1 MVVRRRDACP
11 SLAVPRTGTSVLE
24 ANTAPSVSSIRM
36 EAMVARRATEVLLTD
51 EQRAELERV
60 VRAQTSEQR
69 LVRRARVALLAEKG
83 LTNEEIATLVGLCAH
98 KVGKWRRRVA
108 DEGLDGL
115 ADRPRPGGPRRY
127 GHDERLRVF
136 QTACTPPPEGETHW
150 SVRRLAAVVGI
161 GKSQT
166 QKILAEA
173 DLKPHQVRSWLTS
186 IDPEFETKRAD
197 VCGLYLNPP
206 EGAIVVSIDEKTS
219 IQAKEPIRAEIPMR
233 PGKPARRE
241 FEYKRH
247 GTVALLAALL
257 VHTGEVK
264 GSVYERNSRVEFLDF
279 LATLEAEIP
288 ADKQVH
294 AILDNLQVHKTP
306 EVRDW
311 LAQHPRWHFHF
322 TPTHASWL
330 NQIELW
336 FSILTRRMIRRGSFK
351 STNELK
357 AQLLTFIERYNP
369 TAKPF
374 AWTYQGKPLTK

>member
-1 MVVRRRDACP
+1 M
-11 SLAVPRTGTSVLE
+11 
-24 ANTAPSVSSIRM
+24 
-36 EAMVARRATEVLLTD
+36 ARRAVPVELTD

-60 VRAQTSEQR
+60 ARAQTSEQR
-69 LVRRARVALLAEKG
+69 LVKRARVALLAEKG
-83 LTNEEIATLVGLCAH
+83 LTNEEIAALVGLSAH
-98 KVGKWRRRVA
+98 KVGKWRRRFA
-108 DEGLDGL
+108 EEGIAGL
-115 ADRPRPGGPRRY
+115 ADRPRAGGPRRY
-127 GHDERLRVF
+127 GHDARLRVF
-136 QTACTPPPEGETHW
+136 QTACSPPPEGETQW
-150 SVRRLAAVVGI
+150 TVRSIAAVVGI
-161 GKSQT
+161 GKSQV

-186 IDPEFETKRAD
+186 IDPEFDTKQAE
-197 VCGLYLNPP
+197 VCGLYLDPP

-219 IQAKEPIRAEIPMR
+219 LQAKEPIRRELPLE

-241 FEYKRH
+241 FEYRRH

-264 GSVYERNSRVEFLDF
+264 GDVYERNSRSEFLDF
-279 LATLEAEIP
+279 LDRLEAEIAP
-288 ADKQVH
+288 GKEVH

-306 EVRDW
+306 EVYAW
-311 LAQHPRWHFHF
+311 LEAHPRWHYHF

-336 FSILTRRMIRRGSFK
+336 FSILSRRLLRRGIFTSK
-351 STNELK
+351 NDLK
-357 AQLLTFIERYNP
+357 AQLLSFIDRYNP

>member
-1 MVVRRRDACP
+1 
-11 SLAVPRTGTSVLE
+11 
-24 ANTAPSVSSIRM
+24 M
-36 EAMVARRATEVLLTD
+36 EALVARQAVAVELSQ
-51 EQRAELERV
+51 EQRAELERI
-60 VRAQTSEQR
+60 VRAQKSEQR
-69 LVRRARVALLAEKG
+69 LVKRARVVLLAEKG
-83 LTNEEIATLVGLCAH
+83 LTNDEIARLVGLSAH
-98 KVGKWRRRVA
+98 KVGKWRRRFA
-108 DEGLDGL
+108 EQGLDGL
-115 ADRPRPGGPRRY
+115 RDRPRPGGPRRY
-127 GHDERLRVF
+127 GHDQRLRVF
-136 QTACTPPPEGETHW
+136 QTACAPPPEGERQWT
-150 SVRRLAAVVGI
+150 VRRIAAAVGI
-161 GKSQT
+161 GKSQV

-186 IDPEFETKRAD
+186 IDPEFETKQTE

-219 IQAKEPIRAEIPMR
+219 IQAKEPIRKEIPLR

-241 FEYKRH
+241 FEYRRH

-264 GSVYERNSRVEFLDF
+264 GDVYQRNSRVEFLDF
-279 LATLEAEIP
+279 LERLEAEIP

-306 EVRDW
+306 EVRAW
-311 LAQHPRWHFHF
+311 LQAHPRWHFHF

-336 FSILTRRMIRRGSFK
+336 FSILSRRLLRRGIFTSK
-351 STNELK
+351 DDLK
-357 AQLLTFIERYNP
+357 AQLLAFIERYNP

>member
-1 MVVRRRDACP
+1 
-11 SLAVPRTGTSVLE
+11 
-24 ANTAPSVSSIRM
+24 M
-36 EAMVARRATEVLLTD
+36 EAMVARRAAELVLAD
-51 EQRAELERV
+51 EQRAGLERI
-60 VRAQTSEQR
+60 VRAQRSEQR
-69 LVRRARVALLAEKG
+69 LVKRARVVLLAEKG
-83 LTNEEIATLVGLCAH
+83 LTNEEIALVVGLSAH
-98 KVGKWRRRVA
+98 KVGKWRRRFA
-108 DEGLDGL
+108 GEGMDGL

-127 GHDERLRVF
+127 GHDQRLRVF
-136 QTACTPPPEGETHW
+136 KTACSSPPEGDTRW
-150 SVRRLAAVVGI
+150 TVRSIAAVVGI
-161 GKSQT
+161 GKSQV

-197 VCGLYLNPP
+197 VCGLYLDPP

-219 IQAKEPIRAEIPMR
+219 LQAKEPIRSEIPIQ

-241 FEYKRH
+241 FEYRRH

-264 GSVYERNSRVEFLDF
+264 GSVYERNSRVEFLHF
-279 LATLEAEIP
+279 LELLEAEIP

-306 EVRDW
+306 EVREW
-311 LAQHPRWHFHF
+311 LQAHPRWHFHF

-336 FSILTRRMIRRGSFK
+336 FSILSRRLLRRGIFT
-351 STNELK
+351 STDDLR
-357 AQLLTFIERYNP
+357 AQLLSFIERYNP

>member
-1 MVVRRRDACP
+1 
-11 SLAVPRTGTSVLE
+11 
-24 ANTAPSVSSIRM
+24 M
-36 EAMVARRATEVLLTD
+36 EAIVARRAAEVALTD
-51 EQRAELERV
+51 EQRAQLQRI
-60 VRAQTSEQR
+60 VRASTSEQR
-69 LVRRARVALLAEKG
+69 LVKRARVVLLAEKG
-83 LTNEEIATLVGLCAH
+83 LTNEEIASLVGLSAH
-98 KVGKWRRRVA
+98 KVGKWRRRFGE
-108 DEGLDGL
+108 DGLEGL
-115 ADRPRPGGPRRY
+115 ADRPRLGGPRRY

-136 QTACTPPPEGETHW
+136 ETACAPPPDGETHW
-150 SVRRLAAVVGI
+150 TVRSLAAAVGI

-173 DLKPHQVRSWLTS
+173 DLKPHQVRSWLQS
-186 IDPEFETKRAD
+186 IDPQFETKRAE

-219 IQAKEPIRAEIPMR
+219 IQAKEPIRVEIPIR

-257 VHTGEVK
+257 VHTGEIK

-279 LATLEAEIP
+279 LELLEAEIP
-288 ADKQVH
+288 AGTQVH

-306 EVRDW
+306 EVVAW
-311 LAQHPRWHFHF
+311 LQAHPRWHFHF

-336 FSILTRRMIRRGSFK
+336 FSILSRRLLRRGIFK
-351 STNELK
+351 GKEDLK
-357 AQLLTFIERYNP
+357 AQLLRFIERYNP

>member
-1 MVVRRRDACP
+1 MEAMVVRR
-11 SLAVPRTGTSVLE
+11 AVE
-24 ANTAPSVSSIRM
+24 
-36 EAMVARRATEVLLTD
+36 VAVTQ
-51 EQRAELERV
+51 EQRKQLERI

-69 LVRRARVALLAEKG
+69 LVKRARVVLLAEKG
-83 LTNEEIATLVGLCAH
+83 LTNEEIAQLVGLSAH
-98 KVGKWRRRVA
+98 KVGKWRHRFV
-108 DEGLDGL
+108 EQGLDGL

-136 QTACTPPPEGETHW
+136 QTACSPPPAGETQW
-150 SVRRLAAVVGI
+150 TVRTLAAAVGI

-166 QKILAEA
+166 HAILAEA

-186 IDPEFETKRAD
+186 IDPEFETKQAD

-206 EGAIVVSIDEKTS
+206 EGAIVVSLDEKTS
-219 IQAKEPIRAEIPMR
+219 IQAKEPIRAEIPIR
-233 PGKPARRE
+233 PGTPARRE
-241 FEYKRH
+241 FEYRRH

-264 GSVYERNSRVEFLDF
+264 GNVYERNSRVEFLDF
-279 LATLEAEIP
+279 LERLEAEIP

-306 EVRDW
+306 EVCRW
-311 LAQHPRWHFHF
+311 LEAHPRWRFHF

-336 FSILTRRMIRRGSFK
+336 FSILSRRLLRRGIFTDK
-351 STNELK
+351 QDLK
-357 AQLLTFIERYNP
+357 TQLLAFIEHYNP
-369 TAKPF
+369 AAKPF
-374 AWTYQGKPLTK
+374 AWTYQGLPLTR

>member
-1 MVVRRRDACP
+1 
-11 SLAVPRTGTSVLE
+11 
-24 ANTAPSVSSIRM
+24 M
-36 EAMVARRATEVLLTD
+36 EAMVARKAVEVVLSG
-51 EQRAELERV
+51 EQRSELERI
-60 VRAQTSEQR
+60 VRAARSEQR
-69 LVRRARVALLAEKG
+69 LVKRARVALLAEKG
-83 LTNEEIATLVGLCAH
+83 LANEEIAALVGLSAH

-108 DEGLDGL
+108 EEGMDGL
-115 ADRPRPGGPRRY
+115 ADRPRAGGPRRY

-136 QTACTPPPEGETHW
+136 QTACSPPPEGETKW
-150 SVRRLAAVVGI
+150 TVRSLAEAVGI

-166 QKILAEA
+166 HVILDAA

-186 IDPEFETKRAD
+186 IDPEFDTKRAE
-197 VCGLYLNPP
+197 VCGLYLDPP

-219 IQAKEPIRAEIPMR
+219 AQAKQPIRSEMPMC

-257 VHTGEVK
+257 VHTGEIK

-279 LATLEAEIP
+279 LHRLEAEIP
-288 ADKQVH
+288 QDKQVH
-294 AILDNLQVHKTP
+294 AILDNLQVHKTA
-306 EVRDW
+306 EVSAW
-311 LAQHPRWHFHF
+311 LEAHPRWHFHF

-330 NQIELW
+330 NQIELF
-336 FSILTRRMIRRGSFK
+336 FSILSRRLLRRGTFTSK
-351 STNELK
+351 HDLK
-357 AQLLTFIERYNP
+357 AQLRGFIRRYNP

>member
-1 MVVRRRDACP
+1 
-11 SLAVPRTGTSVLE
+11 
-24 ANTAPSVSSIRM
+24 
-36 EAMVARRATEVLLTD
+36 MVARQAVRVELRG
-51 EQRAELERV
+51 EERAELERI
-60 VRAQTSEQR
+60 VRAPTSEQR
-69 LVRRARVALLAEKG
+69 LVRRARAVLLAAKG
-83 LTNEEIATLVGLCAH
+83 LTNEEIAPLAGLSAH
-98 KVGKWRRRVA
+98 KAGKWRRRFA
-108 DEGLDGL
+108 EEGIAGL

-136 QTACTPPPEGETHW
+136 QTACSPPPEGETQW
-150 SVRRLAAVVGI
+150 TVRSIAAVVGI
-161 GKSQT
+161 GKSQV

-173 DLKPHQVRSWLTS
+173 DLKPHQVRSWLQS
-186 IDPEFETKRAD
+186 IDPEFETKQAE

-219 IQAKEPIRAEIPMR
+219 VQAKEPIRKEIAMA
-233 PGKPARRE
+233 PGKPTRRE
-241 FEYKRH
+241 FEYRRH

-257 VHTGEVK
+257 VHTGEIK

-279 LATLEAEIP
+279 LELLEAEIP
-288 ADKQVH
+288 ADKEVH

-306 EVRDW
+306 EVVAW
-311 LAQHPRWHFHF
+311 VEAHPRWHFHF

-336 FSILTRRMIRRGSFK
+336 FSILSRRVLRRGTFK
-351 STNELK
+351 SKDDLK
-357 AQLLTFIERYNP
+357 AQLLSFIERYNP

>member
-1 MVVRRRDACP
+1 VR
-11 SLAVPRTGTSVLE
+11 SLA
-24 ANTAPSVSSIRM
+24 
-36 EAMVARRATEVLLTD
+36 
-51 EQRAELERV
+51 
-60 VRAQTSEQR
+60 
-69 LVRRARVALLAEKG
+69 
-83 LTNEEIATLVGLCAH
+83 
-98 KVGKWRRRVA
+98 
-108 DEGLDGL
+108 
-115 ADRPRPGGPRRY
+115 
-127 GHDERLRVF
+127 
-136 QTACTPPPEGETHW
+136 
-150 SVRRLAAVVGI
+150 AAVGI

-166 QKILAEA
+166 HAILSEA

-186 IDPEFETKRAD
+186 IDPDFETKQAE

-219 IQAKEPIRAEIPMR
+219 VQAKEPIRPEIPLA
-233 PGKPARRE
+233 PGRPARRE

-264 GSVYERNSRVEFLDF
+264 GTVYERNSRVEFLDF
-279 LATLEAEIP
+279 LELLQAEIP

-306 EVRDW
+306 EVVAW
-311 LAQHPRWHFHF
+311 LEAHPRWHFHF

-330 NQIELW
+330 NQIELF
-336 FSILTRRMIRRGSFK
+336 FSILTRRLLRRGIFK
-351 STNELK
+351 SKEDLK
-357 AQLLTFIERYNP
+357 AQLLSFIQRYNP

>member
-1 MVVRRRDACP
+1 
-11 SLAVPRTGTSVLE
+11 
-24 ANTAPSVSSIRM
+24 
-36 EAMVARRATEVLLTD
+36 MVARKAAEVVLRD
-51 EQRAELERV
+51 EQRTELERI
-60 VRAQTSEQR
+60 VRASTSEQR
-69 LVRRARVALLAEKG
+69 LVKRARVALLADKG
-83 LTNEEIATLVGLCAH
+83 LVNEEIAALVGLSAH

-108 DEGLDGL
+108 EEGIAGL

-127 GHDERLRVF
+127 GHDKRLRVF
-136 QTACTPPPEGETHW
+136 QRACSPPPEGETQW
-150 SVRRLAAVVGI
+150 TVRTLAAAVGI

-166 QKILAEA
+166 HAILSEA

-186 IDPEFETKRAD
+186 IDPEFETKQAE
-197 VCGLYLNPP
+197 VCGLYLDPP

-219 IQAKEPIRAEIPMR
+219 VQAKEPIRKEIPVAR
-233 PGKPARRE
+233 GKPAQRE

-264 GSVYERNSRVEFLDF
+264 GNVYERNSRVEFLDF
-279 LATLEAEIP
+279 LELLEAEIP

-294 AILDNLQVHKTP
+294 AILGNLQVHKTP
-306 EVRDW
+306 EVCAW
-311 LAQHPRWHFHF
+311 LDTHPRWHFHF

-330 NQIELW
+330 NQIELF
-336 FSILTRRMIRRGSFK
+336 FSILSRRLLRRGTFK
-351 STNELK
+351 SKEDLK
-357 AQLLTFIERYNP
+357 AQLLSFIERYNP